1 MIDFNLSEEQVLIQ
15 KTAREFAKNELLE
28 GAIKR
33 DETKE
38 WPKEQV
44 EKMSKL
50 GFLGMMVDETQLKV
64 DVP

>member
-1 MIDFNLSEEQVLIQ
+1 MNSTLEQQNQKKLNSMFIPALNNLSEEQVLIQ
-15 KTAREFAKNELLE
+15 KTAREFAKNDLLE

-44 EKMSKL
+44 E
-50 GFLGMMVDETQLKV
+50 
-64 DVP
+64 